1 MYTCVCPCSDKNTD
15 ARTTHTLP
23 NEYHMEHQTQIEP
36 FYETLPRDYDKPAQ
50 PADYE
55 EFQSSLAAST
65 TSNMPLLA
73 RGLQNHEF
81 QQTTAN
87 PYTAGHTNNLY
98 NVIQEE
104 KSATNAV
111 DGQTTAEDCEENH
124 LYFTLEPREP

>member
-1 MYTCVCPCSDKNTD
+1 MYPYSDKNID

-23 NEYHMEHQTQIEP
+23 NEYHMDHLHQTQPEP
-36 FYETLPRDYDKPAQ
+36 YYETLPRDYDKPAQ

-55 EFQSSLAAST
+55 EFQSSLAVST
-65 TSNMPLLA
+65 TSNMPLLTQS
-73 RGLQNHEF
+73 LQNHEF
-81 QQTTAN
+81 RQTAAN
-87 PYTAGHTNNLY
+87 PYTPGHTNDLY

-104 KSATNAV
+104 GSVANAT